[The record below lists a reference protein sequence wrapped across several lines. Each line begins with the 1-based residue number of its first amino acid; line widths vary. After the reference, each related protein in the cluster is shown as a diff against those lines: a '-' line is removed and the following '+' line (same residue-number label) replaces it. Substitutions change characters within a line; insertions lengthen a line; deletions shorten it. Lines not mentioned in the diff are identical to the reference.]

1 MALADDR
8 VFISLNP
15 PYRMTSEAD
24 PFLFTGWAEVNDPAA
39 PNIVLSLNGVDV
51 PMETFDRPGIQ
62 KHFPGLVALG
72 IRASVSFEQIFANLP
87 ASQVAEPY
95 LLEATVTSD
104 HRTRTFEYEAADIW
118 LRRVFGR
125 KVKARAIPPEN
136 LQIRVA
142 GAAAGEYH
150 RTGRKVADQIAAILE
165 SHGRPLSTH
174 RRILDFGCGP
184 GRVTDCIHDMHP
196 DAELT
201 GCDIDAETIAW
212 AQEALGDIA
221 SFHANG
227 AEPPLPFEDESFDL
241 VYGISVFTHLPA
253 DLQWAWLSELRRVV
267 KPGGLVLT
275 TKLNPAAYDLPE
287 EIKRLGEDPGFAYW
301 GDADATAGLPSFYR
315 LAYHSHDYVRREW
328 GRYFEVLHIGSH
340 DLNRTQDAV
349 LLRRPRHGL
358 SWLPGGLR
366 KRLFGLARRLRSAA

>member
-15 PYRMTSEAD
+15 PYRMTSEAE
-24 PFLFTGWAEVNDPAA
+24 PFLFTGWAEVSDPAA
-39 PNIVLSLNGVDV
+39 PNIVLTLNGVDI
-51 PMETFDRPGIQ
+51 PMETFERPGLQ
-62 KHFPGLVALG
+62 THFPGLVGLG
-72 IRASVSFEQIFANLP
+72 IRASVNLKDILGGLP
-87 ASQVAEPY
+87 SAQVPEPF

-104 HRTRTFEYEAADIW
+104 HRVRTFEYEAADIW

-125 KVKARAIPPEN
+125 KVKARAIPPEK

-150 RTGRKVADQIAAILE
+150 RTGRKVADQIEAVLAA
-165 SHGRPLSTH
+165 HGRPLATH

-184 GRVTDCIHDMHP
+184 GRVTDCIHDRHP
-196 DAELT
+196 GADLS
-201 GCDIDAETIAW
+201 GCDIDPEAIAW
-212 AQEALGDIA
+212 ANRELGDVA
-221 SFHANG
+221 SFHVNKT
-227 AEPPLPFEDESFDL
+227 EPPLPFEDETFDL
-241 VYGISVFTHLPA
+241 VYGISVFTHLPEN
-253 DLQWAWLSELRRVV
+253 LQWAWFSELRRVV

-287 EIKRLGEDPGFAYW
+287 AIKQLGQDPGFAYW
-301 GDADATAGLPSFYR
+301 GDAAATAGLPGFYR

-328 GRYFEVLHIGSH
+328 GRYFQVLHVGAH

-349 LLRRPRHGL
+349 LLQRPRHAL
-358 SWLPGGLR
+358 SWLPPRWR
-366 KRLFGLARRLRSAA
+366 KRLHGLLRGAA